1 MWQTFRTKWLL
12 IQVVRISMHCWW
24 SCMHPKLL
32 YLLKNNLIR
41 MDYPMHECTSREGD
55 HDDWR
60 TEKRNDIWV
69 PSRHWREM
77 TAHVEQDGH
86 PSSNERLLGPFVCA
100 IWKRRFLKMASGVLL
115 IPKYLFYMRNKKYLF
130 YTRKKIL
137 CNRDVNSRVVRIRLI
152 SDLKTRKPDVK
163 K

>member
-1 MWQTFRTKWLL
+1 VITYTSGTDQHALL
-12 IQVVRISMHCWW
+12 VELHAPEITL
-24 SCMHPKLL
+24 PA
-32 YLLKNNLIR
+32 KNNLIR

-100 IWKRRFLKMASGVLL
+100 I
-115 IPKYLFYMRNKKYLF
+115 
-130 YTRKKIL
+130 
-137 CNRDVNSRVVRIRLI
+137 
-152 SDLKTRKPDVK
+152 
-163 K
+163 